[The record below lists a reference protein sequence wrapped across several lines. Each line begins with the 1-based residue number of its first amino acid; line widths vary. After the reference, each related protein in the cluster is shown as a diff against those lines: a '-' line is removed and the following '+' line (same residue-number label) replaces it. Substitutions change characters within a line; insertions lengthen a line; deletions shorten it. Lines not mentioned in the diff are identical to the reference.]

1 MRIVF
6 LFFIILIN
14 YNVYSNEL
22 NKYFFLQ
29 WDCKDVLLFEGEAF
43 DKNTSFNSWL
53 NFSFENNVDL
63 KLKNEIYID
72 LNQCEDLYISQ
83 LDLVDSASFIFKHG
97 LDRKHRKVNFEIFPL
112 RKSNGKWQKL
122 IYFEIDIIKYP
133 LQKNTSSNTNS
144 VLSSGDWY
152 QISVDEDGVFEIN
165 YQDLIN
171 LGIDVNSINPN
182 KIQLF
187 GHPGGMLPKNVNEQ
201 RTKDLKELNIVVL
214 GQEDNKFDTQDKVIF
229 FGQSPHQWVFN
240 NEENRFEH
248 QINYYSWCVNE

>member
-43 DKNTSFNSWL
+43 NKNTSFNSWL

-83 LDLVDSASFIFKHG
+83 LDLVDSAKLIFKHG
-97 LDRKHRKVNFEIFPL
+97 IDRKHRKVNFEIFPL
-112 RKSNGKWQKL
+112 RRNNGKWQKL

-133 LQKNTSSNTNS
+133 LQKKN
-144 VLSSGDWY
+144 
-152 QISVDEDGVFEIN
+152 
-165 YQDLIN
+165 LI
-171 LGIDVNSINPN
+171 
-182 KIQLF
+182 K
-187 GHPGGMLPKNVNEQ
+187 
-201 RTKDLKELNIVVL
+201 
-214 GQEDNKFDTQDKVIF
+214 
-229 FGQSPHQWVFN
+229 
-240 NEENRFEH
+240 
-248 QINYYSWCVNE
+248 Y